1 MKKILKILHLED
13 DLVSSELVQARLES
27 EGLRC
32 EIRRVDNK
40 QDYLAAL
47 KKCDCDVILAD
58 YSLPSFDGLSALT
71 IMRQM
76 YPDMPYIFVTGQMGE
91 DIAIE
96 SLKKGATDYIMKGN
110 LARLAPAIIR
120 ALNETKEKMEHRKA
134 DEHIIKLNRIYS
146 VLTSGNHLILRC
158 STQEMLFKEACRILV
173 EDGLFKMAWVGL
185 AEENT
190 KTVRPVSCWGCADN
204 YLDCIKISIDK
215 VPECKGP
222 TGQAIRTGRTIVNN
236 DTENNPMMQ
245 PWREEA
251 LKHNYLS
258 SAAFPLIFNSKPIG
272 ALMVYSGERFFFDDK
287 EIQLLEAFAGDISY
301 AVKSMEQEELRK
313 IAETGRRQAE
323 AEARELSDKLQSLVE
338 DAFVGLYIFQ
348 NNQLLY
354 VNQRMAE
361 MLGYQSKELMAMKG
375 VSELVHPDDQ
385 ALVKE
390 NIRKR
395 IEGEVLRL
403 QYEFR
408 MIKKSGEILFVEV
421 QSSYTIYGGK
431 PAIIGTIND
440 IAERKRLEQ
449 QKADLYAMITHDFK
463 SPLTVIIGCAS
474 YILSLKTKGMDPDV
488 HRMIEDIQYSSVN
501 LHNMIDDFLAF
512 SMIESSGII
521 SLNLVPTDILEVMKR
536 VIRDLEP
543 AAKGKGISLIENFSV
558 NLPQVMSDQLLMR
571 RLIANLLQN
580 AIKFTP
586 SDGQITLKL
595 EQVTSEGT
603 SYVVIWVAD
612 TGSGIAA
619 DEQEKIFEKYYRSP
633 RHCEIKGSG
642 LGLAIV
648 KAVTDAHGG
657 RVELHSEEG
666 KGATFKIFIPLGDE
680 AISDYSV

>member
-13 DLVSSELVQARLES
+13 DPVSSELVHARLES
-27 EGLRC
+27 DGLNC
-32 EIRRVDNK
+32 EIRRVDNRK
-40 QDYLAAL
+40 DYLEAL
-47 KKCDCDVILAD
+47 KKCDYDVILAD
-58 YSLPSFDGLSALT
+58 YSLPTFDGLSAL
-71 IMRQM
+71 IIIRQK

-96 SLKKGATDYIMKGN
+96 SLKKGATDYIMKSN

-120 ALNETKEKMEHRKA
+120 AQNETKAKIEHRKA
-134 DEHIIKLNRIYS
+134 DEQIIKLNRIYS

-190 KTVRPVSCWGCADN
+190 HTVRPVSCWGCSDK
-204 YLDCIKISIDK
+204 YLDCIKVSIDK

-222 TGQAIRTGRTIVNN
+222 TGQAILTGRTIVNN
-236 DTENNPMMQ
+236 DTENNPAML

-258 SAAFPLIFNSKPIG
+258 SAAFPLIFNDKPIG
-272 ALMVYSGERFFFDDK
+272 ALMVYSSEKFFFDEK

-301 AVKSMEQEELRK
+301 AVKSMEQEELRR
-313 IAETGRRQAE
+313 IAEIGRRQAE
-323 AEARELSDKLQSLVE
+323 AQARELSDKLQSLVG
-338 DAFVGLYIFQ
+338 DAFIGLYILQ
-348 NNQLLY
+348 NNRLVY

-361 MLGYQSKELMAMKG
+361 MIGYPSKDLMVMRDI
-375 VSELVHPDDQ
+375 SELVHPDDR
-385 ALVKE
+385 ALVRE

-395 IEGEVLRL
+395 IEGEVPRL

-408 MIKKSGEILFVEV
+408 MLKKNGETLFVEV
-421 QSSYTIYGGK
+421 LSSYTTYGGQ
-431 PAIIGTIND
+431 PAIIGTVND
-440 IAERKRLEQ
+440 IAARKQLEQ

-463 SPLTVIIGCAS
+463 SPLTVIIGCSS

-512 SMIESSGII
+512 SMIESSGILT
-521 SLNLVPTDILEVMKR
+521 LNLVPTDFLEVVKR

-543 AAKGKGISLIENFSV
+543 TAKAKGLSLIERFSDNV
-558 NLPQVMSDQLLMR
+558 PLVMSDQILIR
-571 RLIANLLQN
+571 RTIANLLQN
-580 AIKFTP
+580 AINFTP

-595 EQVTSEGT
+595 DNVATEEN
-603 SYVVIWVAD
+603 SYLVISVAD
-612 TGSGIAA
+612 TGPGIAA
-619 DEQEKIFEKYYRSP
+619 SEREKIFEKYYRSP
-633 RHCEIKGSG
+633 RHKDTKGSG

-648 KAVTDAHGG
+648 KAVSEAHGG
-657 RVELHSEEG
+657 RVELESEEG
-666 KGATFKIFIPLGDE
+666 KGATFKVFIPLGDNN
-680 AISDYSV
+680 AII